1 MQRDVIIV
9 RLRYYKRMLTTL
21 VFFVLLP
28 RLTSFTAF
36 SSSLLELV
44 FTGTL
49 GAGLRRSP
57 ETVTARSRTIRNERM
72 IPFLGKDAAIW
83 LLCQEKIGTTTISS
97 QQTSIVLGRFL
108 FRHDVML

>member
-28 RLTSFTAF
+28 RLTSFTF